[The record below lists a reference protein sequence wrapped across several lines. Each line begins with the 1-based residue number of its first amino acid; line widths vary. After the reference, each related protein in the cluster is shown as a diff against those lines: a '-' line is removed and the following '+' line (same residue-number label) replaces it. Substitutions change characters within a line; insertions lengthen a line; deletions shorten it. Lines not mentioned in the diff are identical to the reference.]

1 METPQQWIAE
11 WDLELLAKEVIIHG
25 TAIAKNEATFRSWN
39 TIAGSVRALRALE
52 GAIYKKYGSQKTIQ
66 VEMVRISHRGDGNR
80 ETAQRV

>member
-39 TIAGSVRALRALE
+39 IIWQCSRPQSTRRRNL
-52 GAIYKKYGSQKTIQ
+52 
-66 VEMVRISHRGDGNR
+66 
-80 ETAQRV
+80 